1 MRCGDMRR
9 GDRARGGVAVSAPLR
24 HTDGVAHHLDG
35 ADQPRAVLPLARYT
49 HLLAVEAA
57 AVADVAG

>member
-1 MRCGDMRR
+1 M
-9 GDRARGGVAVSAPLR
+9 SAPLR

-35 ADQPRAVLPLARYT
+35 ADQPRAVLPLARHT